1 MALPKSLHYT
11 VQFLWFFRTRTPPEG
26 QYSYSYSNG
35 WLIEYEFHFIEYEYD

>member
-26 QYSYSYSNG
+26 QYEYRFTEN
-35 WLIEYEFHFIEYEYD
+35 EYETCREL